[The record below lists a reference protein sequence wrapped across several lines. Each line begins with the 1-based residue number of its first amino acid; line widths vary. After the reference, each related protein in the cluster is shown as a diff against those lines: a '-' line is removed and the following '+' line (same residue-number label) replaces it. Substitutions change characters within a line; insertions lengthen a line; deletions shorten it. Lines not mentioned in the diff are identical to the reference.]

1 MSLSLTCAQQPHM
14 PPLVKHADARRPC
27 SQTPGRPPEP
37 QTVVGRRARCPPA
50 APLQLDRFLSLR
62 AHEGHLARKL
72 ERRLVRLGA
81 AVAKEH
87 LVQVLGGLD
96 HHLC

>member
-1 MSLSLTCAQQPHM
+1 MSLSLTCGQQPHM
-14 PPLVKHADARRPC
+14 PPLVKHADGTEALQPNDWKAAG
-27 SQTPGRPPEP
+27 TADGGGPAGAVPP
-37 QTVVGRRARCPPA
+37 
-50 APLQLDRFLSLR
+50 RFLSLR